1 MCGGVLVCGGGQGLD
16 FRESYRICT
25 VVVALAIF
33 LRFFFLF
40 LSPQASPPCVTVDD
54 IFLFF
59 SFFPFSLS
67 IMVLGER
74 WSVAVVGSGWVF
86 FLVALLKEGV
96 ILEQLKLK
104 DVQVFFSPLGT
115 VGEFAFWLILRD
127 TVPVVRI
134 REGKRREGKGE
145 KEKRGE

>member
-1 MCGGVLVCGGGQGLD
+1 M
-16 FRESYRICT
+16 
-25 VVVALAIF
+25 
-33 LRFFFLF
+33 
-40 LSPQASPPCVTVDD
+40 
-54 IFLFF
+54 
-59 SFFPFSLS
+59 
-67 IMVLGER
+67 
-74 WSVAVVGSGWVF
+74 VGSGWVF

>member
-1 MCGGVLVCGGGQGLD
+1 
-16 FRESYRICT
+16 
-25 VVVALAIF
+25 
-33 LRFFFLF
+33 
-40 LSPQASPPCVTVDD
+40 
-54 IFLFF
+54 
-59 SFFPFSLS
+59 
-67 IMVLGER
+67 MVLGER